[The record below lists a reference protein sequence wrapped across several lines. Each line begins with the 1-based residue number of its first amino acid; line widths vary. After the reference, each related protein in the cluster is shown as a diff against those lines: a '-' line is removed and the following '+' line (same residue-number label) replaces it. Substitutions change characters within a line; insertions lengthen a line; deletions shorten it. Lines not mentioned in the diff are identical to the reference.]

1 MAEQTTDETFP
12 ASSGQKHTRD
22 TVPRRRR
29 IAWLLAVVALL
40 IVDLVAV
47 PAIYQSDRFYRFQEF
62 PVWAVPV
69 CWIATAVL
77 VPFAPRMGWR
87 RTRDWLVPSSVLAV
101 SVVPLVPV
109 MPLVLAFALMI
120 PTTGSTPTV
129 VAVSPDGRQEAVIY
143 HAEAMIDTICGVRL
157 RERGGLFSR
166 QTDVWSPESQPC
178 PKRVSF
184 TGNDTI
190 SIIDY
195 NGREITARFDADRMK
210 VVQLLQPTS

>member
-12 ASSGQKHTRD
+12 GGHGHARD
-22 TVPRRRR
+22 RVPRRRR

-40 IVDLVAV
+40 TVDLVAV
-47 PAIYQSDRFYRFQEF
+47 PVIYQSDRFYRFQEF
-62 PVWAVPV
+62 PAWAVPV

-77 VPFAPRMGWR
+77 IPLAPRMGWR
-87 RTRDWLVPSSVLAV
+87 RTRDWLVPGAVLAV

-109 MPLVLAFALMI
+109 MVLALALMS
-120 PTTGSTPTV
+120 PTTNSTPTV
-129 VAVSPDGRQEAVIY
+129 VAVSPDGRHEAVRY
-143 HAEAMIDTICGVRL
+143 RAEAMIDTICGVRL

-166 QTDVWSPESQPC
+166 QTEVWAPESQPC

-195 NGREITARFDADRMK
+195 HGREITARFDADRME
-210 VVQLLQPTS
+210 VVQLLQPTP